1 MWWKPLIPATPVQ
14 NVLTKKCLSCMA
26 PKIPQCHSVVFHC
39 KQCLAGK
46 SWEQNIVTG
55 TRGKKRKKYIE
66 GKKTQMKTNTMKVKR
81 GFKQPNSLLY
91 WHWVAR
97 SQTGETELKSPY
109 LICTCPENQ
118 NCETHHFQYIS
129 LKINSSK
136 HQQAHQILL
145 FYWFYCQ
152 VSKNQHFSTLS
163 FIFSGYQKSSAF

>member
-1 MWWKPLIPATPVQ
+1 MPQLYGPQ
-14 NVLTKKCLSCMA
+14 NTTMPFCSISLQTVPS
-26 PKIPQCHSVVFHC
+26 
-39 KQCLAGK
+39 
-46 SWEQNIVTG
+46 
-55 TRGKKRKKYIE
+55 RKKLGTKYSNRDK
-66 GKKTQMKTNTMKVKR
+66 GKEEKKINWGEKNWMRTNTMKVKR